1 MGRKSQQLIESGFPF
16 DQLSVTAEQE
26 SWRKEVNRPA
36 SYIHKWWARRLG
48 SVFRGLIIGGFEK
61 PSADFFDK
69 YYAST
74 SYKGKVVFDPFMGS
88 GTTVHEAIKLG
99 AKAIGS
105 DINPVASAI
114 VRAAADTYSRE
125 DVVRVFKQIEANCRD
140 KIRKYYTGTFQG
152 EKVDVLYYFWVKEVV
167 CDDCQT
173 RVPLTR
179 SSIFSKN
186 AYASKKP
193 EARSLCPHCGHINKI
208 LYNDSDTEC
217 EKCHEHY
224 NPQKGNVDGN
234 DYICPVCGK
243 RERVVDYMR
252 RKGTVPIEKMYAKM
266 IIDHS
271 GKKHYVDIDESDLET
286 YAEAQEALADYETFI
301 PSDEIHEGINTN
313 QILNYQY
320 THWREM
326 FNSRQLLAFGILSK
340 EIVSIPD
347 VKLRRL
353 FAVLMSGT
361 LEFNNMFCSFKGE
374 GTGAVR
380 PLFYNHILKNE
391 FMPLEANPWGCK
403 ASSGSFSTLFETRI
417 LRMLDYKNRPFELKA
432 VQGGKSEKV
441 YLEGRKDAASVVTS
455 EDEWQQGEAIVLCK
469 DSAHTNIPDVSVDL
483 VVTDPPFFDNVNY
496 SELADFFYVWLKKF
510 SIGVGDEASNST
522 RVAGEVQDNQPE
534 RFSDKL
540 CDVFKEC
547 HRILKPD
554 GLLIF
559 TYHHSRAE
567 GWVSVYDA
575 IIGAG
580 FSISQV
586 IPLKA
591 EMAVSV
597 AIMAAKEPI
606 NYDLVFVCRKR
617 PEYMQIKFPVGNDAY
632 YREGLK
638 RIEDSGLKISRGDKM
653 IFKYGLSLKQ
663 LSDSGIQNIT
673 KDDIEAIAQSL
684 EFDS

>member
-1 MGRKSQQLIESGFPF
+1 MGKQQQTLIEQGFPF
-16 DQLSVTAEQE
+16 DQLSAIAEQE

-48 SVFRGLIIGGFEK
+48 SVFRGLIIGGFET
-61 PSADFFDK
+61 PDADFFEK
-69 YYAST
+69 YYSNT
-74 SYKGKVVFDPFMGS
+74 SYQGKVVFDPFMGS

-105 DINPVASAI
+105 DINPVAAAI
-114 VRAAADTYSRE
+114 VRAAADTYTRDE
-125 DVVRVFKQIEANCRD
+125 VIRVFKQIESNCHD
-140 KIRKYYTGTFQG
+140 QIRKYYSTYYHG
-152 EKVDVLYYFWVKEVV
+152 EKVDVLYYFWVKEAV
-167 CDDCQT
+167 CDDCST
-173 RVPLTR
+173 KIPLTR
-179 SSIFSKN
+179 SSVFSKN

-193 EARSLCPHCGHINKI
+193 EAKSLCPHCGHINNI

-224 NPQKGNVDGN
+224 NPQSGNVHGI

-252 RKGTVPIEKMYAKM
+252 RKGTVPTEKMYAKM
-266 IIDHS
+266 VIDHH
-271 GKKHYVDIDESDLET
+271 GKKHYVDIDDSDLQL
-286 YAEAQEALADYETFI
+286 YAEAQAALAEYEAYI
-301 PSDEIHEGINTN
+301 PSDEIHAGINTN

-326 FNSRQLLAFGILSK
+326 FNSRQLLSFGILSK
-340 EIVSIPD
+340 EIASIPD
-347 VKLRRL
+347 IRLRRL
-353 FAVLMSGT
+353 FAILMSGT

-391 FMPLEANPWGCK
+391 LMPLEANPWGCK

-417 LRMLDYKNRPFELKA
+417 LRMLEYKDHPFELKA
-432 VQGGKSEKV
+432 VPGGKSEKV
-441 YLEGRKDAASVVTS
+441 YLDKSRDAAAVVTS
-455 EDEWQQGEAIVLCK
+455 EDLWCEGNAIVLCK
-469 DSAHTNIPDVSVDL
+469 DSAHTTIPDESVDL

-496 SELADFFYVWLKKF
+496 SELADFFYVWLKMF
-510 SIGVGDEASNST
+510 DIGVGDDNSDST
-522 RVAGEVQDNQPE
+522 RVSGEVQDNVPD
-534 RFSDKL
+534 RFASKL

-547 HRILKPD
+547 HRVLSPS

-575 IIGAG
+575 ICGAG

-586 IPLKA
+586 VPIKA

-597 AIMAAKEPI
+597 AIMAANEPI
-606 NYDLVFVCRKR
+606 NYDLVFICRKR
-617 PEYMQIKFPVGNDAY
+617 PEYEQTKLPVGNDEY
-632 YREGLK
+632 YIEGLK
-638 RIEDSGLKISRGDKM
+638 RLEESGLKVSRGDKM

-663 LSDSGIQNIT
+663 LSDSGVQVIT
-673 KDDIEAIAQSL
+673 KDDIETIVQSL
-684 EFDS
+684 EPDA

>member
-1 MGRKSQQLIESGFPF
+1 MGKQQQALIEQGFPF
-16 DQLSVTAEQE
+16 DQLSAIAEQE

-61 PSADFFDK
+61 PDVDFFEK
-69 YYAST
+69 YYGNI
-74 SYKGKVVFDPFMGS
+74 SYQGKVVFDPFMGS

-99 AKAIGS
+99 TKAIGS
-105 DINPVASAI
+105 DINPVAAAI
-114 VRAAADTYSRE
+114 VRAAADTYTRDE
-125 DVVRVFKQIEANCRD
+125 VVHVFKKIESNCRD
-140 KIRKYYTGTFQG
+140 QIRKYYSAIFQG
-152 EKVDVLYYFWVKEVV
+152 EIVDVLYYFWVKEVV
-167 CDDCQT
+167 CDDCAT
-173 RVPLTR
+173 KIPLTR
-179 SSIFSKN
+179 SSVFSKN
-186 AYASKKP
+186 AYAAKKP
-193 EARSLCPHCGHINKI
+193 EAKSLCPHCRHINSI

-217 EKCHEHY
+217 EECHKHY
-224 NPQKGNVDGN
+224 NPQSGNVHGI

-243 RERVVDYMR
+243 RERIVDYMR
-252 RKGTVPIEKMYAKM
+252 RKGTVPTEKMYAKM

-271 GKKHYVDIDESDLET
+271 GKKHYVDIDDSDLQL
-286 YAEAQEALADYETFI
+286 YADAQAALTEYEAYI
-301 PSDEIHEGINTN
+301 PDDEIHAGINTN

-340 EIVSIPD
+340 EIASIPD
-347 VKLRRL
+347 IKLRRL
-353 FAVLMSGT
+353 FSILMSGT

-391 FMPLEANPWGCK
+391 LMPLEANPWGCK

-417 LRMLDYKNRPFELKA
+417 LRMLDYKDHPFELK
-432 VQGGKSEKV
+432 VVPGGKSEKV
-441 YLEGRKDAASVVTS
+441 YLENCRDAAAVVTS
-455 EDEWQQGEAIVLCK
+455 EDMWNEGDAVVLCK
-469 DSAHTNIPDVSVDL
+469 DSAHTTIPDESVDL
-483 VVTDPPFFDNVNY
+483 IVTDPPFFDNVNY

-510 SIGVGDEASNST
+510 DIGIGDDNSDST
-522 RVAGEVQDNQPE
+522 RAEGEVQDNVPD
-534 RFSDKL
+534 RFASKL
-540 CDVFKEC
+540 CDVFKDC
-547 HRILKPD
+547 HRALKPS

-575 IIGAG
+575 ICGAG

-586 IPLKA
+586 VPIKA

-597 AIMAAKEPI
+597 AIMAANEPI

-617 PEYMQIKFPVGNDAY
+617 PEYEQTKLPVGNDMY

-638 RIEDSGLKISRGDKM
+638 RLEDSGLKVSRGDKM

-663 LSDSGIQNIT
+663 LSDSGMQTIT
-673 KDDIEAIAQSL
+673 KDDIERIAQSL
-684 EFDS
+684 ESEK